1 MKAPV
6 AAMNTWSCRRL
17 REDRRG
23 GAALVPAAGSL
34 YYPAMPLLRSAAPA
48 PPPANRSP
56 AHPGRFALAALLL
69 GAAAI
74 GFAPIFVRLSELGPT
89 ATGFWRLAFALPAL
103 WLWHVCERTQVP
115 AQPARRRRELS
126 GFAVA
131 GLFFAADLAVWHWSL
146 HLTSV
151 ANATLLPNFAPVF
164 VTLAGYL
171 LFGERFSAL
180 FIAGMAIAVTGVM
193 ILMGE
198 SLELGSRHLLG
209 DTLALSTA
217 VFYAGYIVAV
227 GRLRGRHS
235 TAQIMAWSGLVTAAA
250 LLPVALLSGES
261 LIAHTARGWL
271 VLAALGLFSH
281 ALGQSLIA
289 YALAH
294 LPAAF
299 SSVGLLLQPALAA
312 LLAWLLLAEP
322 IGPWQA
328 AGAAVILAGIVLA
341 RRGSRGQIS
350 SG

>member
-1 MKAPV
+1 M
-6 AAMNTWSCRRL
+6 RR
-17 REDRRG
+17 RT
-23 GAALVPAAGSL
+23 LVPAAASL
-34 YYPAMPLLRSAAPA
+34 YYPAMTSLRSTAIPAPA
-48 PPPANRSP
+48 TTAPPAR
-56 AHPGRFALAALLL
+56 PGRFALAALLL

-103 WLWHVCERTQVP
+103 WLWYGFERSKRPP
-115 AQPARRRRELS
+115 APPRRGSALP
-126 GFAVA
+126 GFVLA

-180 FIAGMAIAVTGVM
+180 FLTGMAIAVGGVV

-227 GRLRGRHS
+227 GRLRGSYS

-250 LLPVALLSGES
+250 LLPIALLSGES
-261 LIAHTARGWL
+261 LIAATARGWL
-271 VLAALGLFSH
+271 ILAALGLFSH

-312 LLAWLLLAEP
+312 LLAWLLLAEA

-341 RRGSRGQIS
+341 RRGSRA
-350 SG
+350 